1 MNDSPLPLPR
11 PDEVLSIDYGRLV
24 AQARRFASERV
35 PADDPRVLRWH
46 ERVERSRAARAA
58 RAATVPDVRV
68 DESLPIA
75 ARADE
80 IVAALRAHPV
90 LVVAGETGSGKTTQ
104 LPKLCLAAG
113 RGVSG
118 LIGCTQPRR
127 IAARSVARRVASE
140 LGTDLGDLVGWQ
152 VRFTEQV
159 GARALVKFMTDGILL
174 AETQGDAWLDRYDT
188 LIIDEAH
195 ERSLNIDFLLGYL
208 KRLVT
213 KRRDLRV
220 VVTSA
225 TIDTAR
231 FAEHFGGAPVI
242 AVEGRS
248 YPVEVRYRPPEVLA
262 AAKKGERRGRDDEPD
277 IVSGPA
283 AIVAAADEL
292 TREDPLGDVLVFLP
306 GEREIRDAHRALEQ
320 RKYRATE
327 ILPLYARL
335 SARDQDRVFQPG
347 PGRRIVLATNV
358 AETSLT
364 VPRIRAVIDPGLARI
379 NRFSPRHKV
388 QRLQVEPISQAS
400 ADQRKGRCGRVG
412 PGVCIRLYDE
422 ADFAARPQ
430 YTEPELLR
438 SSLAGVILRL
448 MALKLGDID
457 TFPFLERP
465 TPRAIAD
472 GQQQLLE
479 LGAITADRRAL
490 TDVGRTLAKLPI
502 DVKIGR
508 LLIEAQRLGALRDAL
523 VVAAFLSIQDPRERP
538 VDAREAAD
546 AAHAQW
552 KDVRSDFST
561 VLKLWEAYRAA
572 HEDLTQSKLR
582 DWCERN
588 FLSFMRMREWREL
601 HRQLLLLIGELGWQ
615 QETLVE
621 SPDSRT
627 DAVAYERLHRALLSG
642 FPAQVAHK
650 DEKGLYLG
658 TRGRKYAIFPGSTVA
673 KSPPAWLFSATL
685 LETARLY
692 GLMNARVEPHW
703 IEQQNAALLKATQYD
718 PHWARAQGRVVGYER
733 VSLLGLVL
741 VEKRRIDY
749 GKVDPA
755 LARQLFVREALAT
768 GDIDTRATFVAK
780 NMAVLVRAHEEEARR
795 RRRGLVADQ
804 DQLYDWLLPK
814 IPEPMSSTPELERW
828 YRSLDAERRRALEWT
843 LAEVLVGDASRD
855 AEFPK
860 FLRVGTHALDLDYRF
875 EPGHPADGVTLVVP
889 LALLNAVP
897 AARLE
902 WLVPG
907 LLAEKA
913 AELIRSLPKALRRNF
928 VPAPDFARAFVEA
941 AEIEDAPLLPA
952 LARHLARIGGLD
964 VPVDAFDA
972 NELPPHLRFNIRLLD
987 ANGSVL
993 AEGRDLAAL
1002 REHHGARAREQFAR
1016 ETATAIA
1023 REGLVRFDVEEIP
1036 REIRTDT
1043 GLSAFPALVD
1053 TGEAASIRVFEI
1065 TYQQRRSSDGDCNS
1079 WGSVYMGS
1087 YGEQGDYS
1095 RRRSSIS
1102 AVPEAS
1108 DFGIPASCGNYWHR
1122 SVFVE
1127 WRDYEGTYGHEEVH
1141 Y

>member
-1 MNDSPLPLPR
+1 
-11 PDEVLSIDYGRLV
+11 
-24 AQARRFASERV
+24 
-35 PADDPRVLRWH
+35 
-46 ERVERSRAARAA
+46 
-58 RAATVPDVRV
+58 
-68 DESLPIA
+68 
-75 ARADE
+75 
-80 IVAALRAHPV
+80 
-90 LVVAGETGSGKTTQ
+90 
-104 LPKLCLAAG
+104 
-113 RGVSG
+113 
-118 LIGCTQPRR
+118 
-127 IAARSVARRVASE
+127 
-140 LGTDLGDLVGWQ
+140 VGWQ

-159 GARALVKFMTDGILL
+159 GDRALVKFMTDGILL
-174 AETQGDAWLDRYDT
+174 AETQGDAFLDRYDT

-208 KRLVT
+208 KRLVA

-242 AVEGRS
+242 TVEGRS
-248 YPVEVRYRPPEVLA
+248 YPVEVRYRPPGEE
-262 AAKKGERRGRDDEPD
+262 KGSGSFSDGDGSTRRKRRSENEPD
-277 IVSGPA
+277 PFSSGPA
-283 AIVAAADEL
+283 AIVAATDEL

-364 VPRIRAVIDPGLARI
+364 VPRIRAVVDPGFARI

-412 PGVCIRLYDE
+412 PGICIRLYDE
-422 ADFAARPQ
+422 ADFASRPR

-448 MALKLGDID
+448 MSLKLGEIE
-457 TFPFLERP
+457 TFPFLDP
-465 TPRAIAD
+465 PNARAIAD

-479 LGAITADRRAL
+479 LGAITPDRRAL
-490 TDVGRTLAKLPI
+490 TDIGRTLAKLPI
-502 DVKIGR
+502 DVKLGR
-508 LLIEAQRLGALRDAL
+508 LLIEAQDLGALRDAL

-538 VDAREAAD
+538 PEAREAAD
-546 AAHAQW
+546 RAHAAW
-552 KDVRSDFST
+552 TDSRSDFTT
-561 VLKLWEAYRAA
+561 VLKLWEAYRVA

-582 DWCERN
+582 DWCEQH

-601 HRQLLLLIGELGWQ
+601 HRQLLLLVAELGWRP
-615 QETLVE
+615 EEKGSE
-621 SPDSRT
+621 SFPEKGPESFSKKVSDPISEKGSESFSKKVSDPISRVAKPDSRA
-627 DAVAYERLHRALLSG
+627 DAVAYEKLHRALLSG

-685 LETARLY
+685 LETQRLY

-703 IEQQNAALLKATQYD
+703 IEQQNAALLKRTQYD

-755 LARQLFVREALAT
+755 LARQLFIREALAT
-768 GDIDTRATFVAK
+768 GDIDTRAAFVER

-828 YRSLDAERRRALEWT
+828 YRTLDPERRRALEWT

-855 AEFPK
+855 AEFPR
-860 FLRVGTHALDLDYRF
+860 FLRVGTHALDIDYRF
-875 EPGHPADGVTLVVP
+875 EPGHPADGATLVVP

-907 LLAEKA
+907 MLAEKV
-913 AELIRSLPKALRRNF
+913 AELIRSLP
-928 VPAPDFARAFVEA
+928 
-941 AEIEDAPLLPA
+941 
-952 LARHLARIGGLD
+952 
-964 VPVDAFDA
+964 
-972 NELPPHLRFNIRLLD
+972 
-987 ANGSVL
+987 
-993 AEGRDLAAL
+993 
-1002 REHHGARAREQFAR
+1002 
-1016 ETATAIA
+1016 
-1023 REGLVRFDVEEIP
+1023 
-1036 REIRTDT
+1036 
-1043 GLSAFPALVD
+1043 
-1053 TGEAASIRVFEI
+1053 
-1065 TYQQRRSSDGDCNS
+1065 
-1079 WGSVYMGS
+1079 
-1087 YGEQGDYS
+1087 
-1095 RRRSSIS
+1095 
-1102 AVPEAS
+1102 
-1108 DFGIPASCGNYWHR
+1108 
-1122 SVFVE
+1122 
-1127 WRDYEGTYGHEEVH
+1127 
-1141 Y
+1141 